1 MATAEKSGPLKYKN
15 QSGDV
20 TIFYP
25 VTLKE
30 NVTGME
36 DIDAH
41 LVDKNNPHQ
50 VTAEQV
56 GADAS
61 GSAAAVQTKLDT
73 HTANKNNPHQVTAE
87 QIGADASG
95 SAAAVQTK
103 LDTHT
108 ANKNNP
114 HQVTAEQ
121 VGADVSGSA
130 AAVQTKLDAHAANKN
145 NPHQVT
151 AEQIGALSGIVP
163 LTNGGTGATDGA
175 TGLKNLFAAGTT
187 VLSSNQYGDTLP
199 NASTV
204 GQLFFKK
211 GESVA
216 KPVTMDSTDG
226 RTYTCTIPGITEL
239 TAGVSFIG
247 IPSIESTNKTVSV
260 NVNGLGKKLIRRR
273 VSNRSGLSTI
283 GGSNNW
289 LTSGSPLEFI
299 YNGTCWL
306 VADMTEPHAE
316 DLMGSVPIANGGTG
330 ASDGATGLAN
340 LFAAGSTV
348 LSSNQ
353 YGDTLPDAGTA
364 GRLFFKKGNAAAA
377 KSIKVSETISST
389 GWSNKTYTINN
400 SNITATNVIEL
411 LPRENNGT
419 TQAQMEVLSG
429 AMIIGG
435 TQAVGSIQLV
445 ALGDV
450 PTIDIPVTL
459 IIRSD
464 L

>member
-1 MATAEKSGPLKYKN
+1 MATVEKSGPLKYKN

-36 DIDAH
+36 GIDSH

-50 VTAEQV
+50 VTAEQI

-103 LDTHT
+103 LD
-108 ANKNNP
+108 
-114 HQVTAEQ
+114 
-121 VGADVSGSA
+121 
-130 AAVQTKLDAHAANKN
+130 AHAANKN

-151 AEQIGALSGIVP
+151 AEQIGALSGIVS
-163 LTNGGTGATDGA
+163 LANGGTGATDGA
-175 TGLKNLFAAGTT
+175 TGLKNLFAAGST

-199 NASTV
+199 DASTV

-247 IPSIESTNKTVSV
+247 IPSIESTNKTVSI

-289 LTSGSPLEFI
+289 LTAGSPLEFI

-306 VADMTEPHAE
+306 AADMTEPHAE

-389 GWSNKTYTINN
+389 GWSNKTYTISN

>member
-36 DIDAH
+36 GIDAH

-73 HTANKNNPHQVTAE
+73 HTANKNNPH
-87 QIGADASG
+87 
-95 SAAAVQTK
+95 K
-103 LDTHT
+103 
-108 ANKNNP
+108 
-114 HQVTAEQ
+114 
-121 VGADVSGSA
+121 
-130 AAVQTKLDAHAANKN
+130 
-145 NPHQVT
+145 VT

-199 NASTV
+199 DASTV

-226 RTYTCTIPGITEL
+226 RTYTCTVPGITEL

-364 GRLFFKKGNAAAA
+364 GRLFFKKGNAAA

>member
-36 DIDAH
+36 GIDAH

-73 HTANKNNPHQVTAE
+73 HTANRNNPHQVTAE
-87 QIGADASG
+87 QVGADASG

-108 ANKNNP
+108 ANR
-114 HQVTAEQ
+114 
-121 VGADVSGSA
+121 
-130 AAVQTKLDAHAANKN
+130 N

-199 NASTV
+199 DASTV
-204 GQLFFKK
+204 GRLFFKK

-247 IPSIESTNKTVSV
+247 IPSIESTNKTVSI

-364 GRLFFKKGNAAAA
+364 GRLFFKKGNATAA

-389 GWSNKTYTINN
+389 GWSNKIYTINN

>member
-36 DIDAH
+36 GIDAH

-87 QIGADASG
+87 QVGADASG

-108 ANKNNP
+108 ANR
-114 HQVTAEQ
+114 
-121 VGADVSGSA
+121 
-130 AAVQTKLDAHAANKN
+130 N

-163 LTNGGTGATDGA
+163 LTNGGTGASDGA

-199 NASTV
+199 DASTV

-216 KPVTMDSTDG
+216 KPVTMDGTDG

-247 IPSIESTNKTVSV
+247 IPSVESTNKTVSI

-273 VSNRSGLSTI
+273 VSNRSGLSAI

-289 LTSGSPLEFI
+289 LTAGSPLEFI

-389 GWSNKTYTINN
+389 GWSNKIYTINN

>member
-73 HTANKNNPHQVTAE
+73 HTANRNNPHQVTAE
-87 QIGADASG
+87 QIGADARG

-108 ANKNNP
+108 
-114 HQVTAEQ
+114 
-121 VGADVSGSA
+121 
-130 AAVQTKLDAHAANKN
+130 ANKN

-199 NASTV
+199 DASTV

-247 IPSIESTNKTVSV
+247 IPSIESTNKTVSI

-289 LTSGSPLEFI
+289 LTAGSPLEFI

-306 VADMTEPHAE
+306 AADMTEPHAE

-364 GRLFFKKGNAAAA
+364 GRLFFKKGNAAA

-389 GWSNKTYTINN
+389 GWSNKTYTISN

>member
-56 GADAS
+56 
-61 GSAAAVQTKLDT
+61 
-73 HTANKNNPHQVTAE
+73 
-87 QIGADASG
+87 GADASG

>member
-36 DIDAH
+36 GIDAH
-41 LVDKNNPHQ
+41 LVDRNNPHQ

-73 HTANKNNPHQVTAE
+73 HTADRNNPHQVTAE
-87 QIGADASG
+87 QVGADASG

-108 ANKNNP
+108 A
-114 HQVTAEQ
+114 
-121 VGADVSGSA
+121 DR
-130 AAVQTKLDAHAANKN
+130 N

-163 LTNGGTGATDGA
+163 ITNGGTGATDGA

-199 NASTV
+199 DTSTV

-226 RTYTCTIPGITEL
+226 RTYTCTVPGITEL

-247 IPSIESTNKTVSV
+247 IPSIESTNKTVSI
-260 NVNGLGKKLIRRR
+260 NVNDLGKKLIRRR

-389 GWSNKTYTINN
+389 GWSNKIYTINN

-429 AMIIGG
+429 AMIVGG
-435 TQAVGSIQLV
+435 AQAAGSIQLV

>member
-36 DIDAH
+36 GIDAH

-73 HTANKNNPHQVTAE
+73 HTANR
-87 QIGADASG
+87 
-95 SAAAVQTK
+95 
-103 LDTHT
+103 
-108 ANKNNP
+108 
-114 HQVTAEQ
+114 
-121 VGADVSGSA
+121 
-130 AAVQTKLDAHAANKN
+130 N

-199 NASTV
+199 DASTV

-226 RTYTCTIPGITEL
+226 RTYTCTVPGITEL

-247 IPSIESTNKTVSV
+247 IPSIESTNKTVSI

-389 GWSNKTYTINN
+389 GWSNKIYTINN

>member
-36 DIDAH
+36 GIDAH

-73 HTANKNNPHQVTAE
+73 HTANR
-87 QIGADASG
+87 
-95 SAAAVQTK
+95 
-103 LDTHT
+103 
-108 ANKNNP
+108 
-114 HQVTAEQ
+114 
-121 VGADVSGSA
+121 
-130 AAVQTKLDAHAANKN
+130 N

-175 TGLKNLFAAGTT
+175 TGLKNLFAAGAT

-199 NASTV
+199 DASTV

-247 IPSIESTNKTVSV
+247 IPSVESTNKTVSI

-273 VSNRSGLSTI
+273 VSNRSGLSAI

-289 LTSGSPLEFI
+289 LTAGSPLEFI

-340 LFAAGSTV
+340 LFAAGSTI

-389 GWSNKTYTINN
+389 GWSNKIYTINN

>member
-36 DIDAH
+36 GIDAH

-73 HTANKNNPHQVTAE
+73 HTANR
-87 QIGADASG
+87 
-95 SAAAVQTK
+95 
-103 LDTHT
+103 
-108 ANKNNP
+108 
-114 HQVTAEQ
+114 
-121 VGADVSGSA
+121 
-130 AAVQTKLDAHAANKN
+130 N

-151 AEQIGALSGIVP
+151 AEQIGALSGIVS
-163 LTNGGTGATDGA
+163 LTNGGTGAADGA

-199 NASTV
+199 DASTV

-226 RTYTCTIPGITEL
+226 RTYTCTISGITEL

>member
-36 DIDAH
+36 GIDAH

-61 GSAAAVQTKLDT
+61 GSAAAVQTKLD
-73 HTANKNNPHQVTAE
+73 A
-87 QIGADASG
+87 
-95 SAAAVQTK
+95 
-103 LDTHT
+103 HT

-121 VGADVSGSA
+121 VGADARGSA
-130 AAVQTKLDAHAANKN
+130 AAVQTKLDVHTANKN

-163 LTNGGTGATDGA
+163 LTNGGTGASDGA

-199 NASTV
+199 DTSTV

-216 KPVTMDSTDG
+216 KPVPMASTDG

-247 IPSIESTNKTVSV
+247 IPSIESTNKTVSI

-353 YGDTLPDAGTA
+353 YGDTLPEAGTA
-364 GRLFFKKGNAAAA
+364 GRLFFKKGSAAST
-377 KSIKVSETISST
+377 KSVKVSETISSS
-389 GWSNKTYTINN
+389 GWSNKTYTISN

>member
-36 DIDAH
+36 GIDAH
-41 LVDKNNPHQ
+41 LVNKNNPHQ

-103 LDTHT
+103 LD
-108 ANKNNP
+108 
-114 HQVTAEQ
+114 
-121 VGADVSGSA
+121 
-130 AAVQTKLDAHAANKN
+130 AHAANKN

-151 AEQIGALSGIVP
+151 AEQIGALSGIVS
-163 LTNGGTGATDGA
+163 LANGGTGATDGA
-175 TGLKNLFAAGTT
+175 TGLKNLFAAGST

-199 NASTV
+199 DASTV

-247 IPSIESTNKTVSV
+247 IPSIESTNKTVSI

-289 LTSGSPLEFI
+289 LTAGSPLEFI

-306 VADMTEPHAE
+306 AADMTEPHAE

-389 GWSNKTYTINN
+389 GWSNKTYTISN

>member
-1 MATAEKSGPLKYKN
+1 M
-15 QSGDV
+15 
-20 TIFYP
+20 
-25 VTLKE
+25 
-30 NVTGME
+30 
-36 DIDAH
+36 
-41 LVDKNNPHQ
+41 
-50 VTAEQV
+50 
-56 GADAS
+56 
-61 GSAAAVQTKLDT
+61 
-73 HTANKNNPHQVTAE
+73 
-87 QIGADASG
+87 
-95 SAAAVQTK
+95 
-103 LDTHT
+103 
-108 ANKNNP
+108 
-114 HQVTAEQ
+114 
-121 VGADVSGSA
+121 
-130 AAVQTKLDAHAANKN
+130 
-145 NPHQVT
+145 
-151 AEQIGALSGIVP
+151 
-163 LTNGGTGATDGA
+163 
-175 TGLKNLFAAGTT
+175 
-187 VLSSNQYGDTLP
+187 
-199 NASTV
+199 
-204 GQLFFKK
+204 FFKK

-216 KPVTMDSTDG
+216 KPVIMDSTDG

-239 TAGVSFIG
+239 TAGASFIG
-247 IPSIESTNKTVSV
+247 IPSIESTNKTVSI

-273 VSNRSGLSTI
+273 VSNRSGLSAI

-289 LTSGSPLEFI
+289 LTAGSPLEFI

-306 VADMTEPHAE
+306 ASDMTEPHAE

-364 GRLFFKKGNAAAA
+364 GRLFFKKGNSAAA

-389 GWSNKTYTINN
+389 GWSNKTYTISN

>member
-36 DIDAH
+36 GIDAH

-87 QIGADASG
+87 QVGADASG

-108 ANKNNP
+108 ANR
-114 HQVTAEQ
+114 
-121 VGADVSGSA
+121 
-130 AAVQTKLDAHAANKN
+130 N

-199 NASTV
+199 DASTV

-216 KPVTMDSTDG
+216 KPATMDSTDG
-226 RTYTCTIPGITEL
+226 RTYTCTVPGITEL

-247 IPSIESTNKTVSV
+247 IPSVESTNKTVSV

-389 GWSNKTYTINN
+389 GWSNKIYTINN

>member
-36 DIDAH
+36 GIDAH

-121 VGADVSGSA
+121 
-130 AAVQTKLDAHAANKN
+130 
-145 NPHQVT
+145 
-151 AEQIGALSGIVP
+151 IGALSGIVP

-199 NASTV
+199 DASTV

-216 KPVTMDSTDG
+216 KPATMDSTDG
-226 RTYTCTIPGITEL
+226 RTYTCTVPGITEL

-247 IPSIESTNKTVSV
+247 IPSVESTNKTVSV

-389 GWSNKTYTINN
+389 GWSNKIYTINN

>member
-1 MATAEKSGPLKYKN
+1 MATVEKSGPIKYKN

-36 DIDAH
+36 DIDSH
-41 LVDKNNPHQ
+41 LVDRNNPHQ
-50 VTAEQV
+50 VTAEQI
-56 GADAS
+56 GADAR
-61 GSAAAVQTKLDT
+61 GSASAVQTKLDT

-87 QIGADASG
+87 QIGADAKG

-108 ANKNNP
+108 A
-114 HQVTAEQ
+114 
-121 VGADVSGSA
+121 DR
-130 AAVQTKLDAHAANKN
+130 N

-163 LTNGGTGATDGA
+163 LANGGTGATDGA
-175 TGLKNLFAAGTT
+175 TGLKNLFAAGST

-247 IPSIESTNKTVSV
+247 IPSIESTNKTVSI

-273 VSNRSGLSTI
+273 VSNRSGLSAI

-289 LTSGSPLEFI
+289 LTAGSPLEFI

-306 VADMTEPHAE
+306 AADMTEPHAE

-364 GRLFFKKGNAAAA
+364 GRLFFKKGNATAA

-389 GWSNKTYTINN
+389 GWSNKTYTISN

>member
-36 DIDAH
+36 GIDAH

-50 VTAEQV
+50 VTAEQIGADV
-56 GADAS
+56 SGSAAAVQTKLDTHTANRNNPHQVTAEQIGADAR

-87 QIGADASG
+87 QIGA
-95 SAAAVQTK
+95 
-103 LDTHT
+103 
-108 ANKNNP
+108 
-114 HQVTAEQ
+114 
-121 VGADVSGSA
+121 
-130 AAVQTKLDAHAANKN
+130 
-145 NPHQVT
+145 
-151 AEQIGALSGIVP
+151 LSGIVP
-163 LTNGGTGATDGA
+163 LTNGGTGASDGA

-199 NASTV
+199 DASTV

-247 IPSIESTNKTVSV
+247 IPSIESTNKTVSI

-289 LTSGSPLEFI
+289 LTAGSPLEFI

-306 VADMTEPHAE
+306 AADMTEPHAE

-389 GWSNKTYTINN
+389 GWSNKTYTISN

>member
-36 DIDAH
+36 GIDAH

-73 HTANKNNPHQVTAE
+73 HTANR
-87 QIGADASG
+87 
-95 SAAAVQTK
+95 
-103 LDTHT
+103 
-108 ANKNNP
+108 
-114 HQVTAEQ
+114 
-121 VGADVSGSA
+121 
-130 AAVQTKLDAHAANKN
+130 N

-199 NASTV
+199 DTSTV

-226 RTYTCTIPGITEL
+226 RTYTCTVPGITEL

-247 IPSIESTNKTVSV
+247 IPSIESTNKTVSI
-260 NVNGLGKKLIRRR
+260 NVNDLGKKLIRRR

-364 GRLFFKKGNAAAA
+364 GRLFFKKGNAAA

-389 GWSNKTYTINN
+389 GWSNKIYTINN

-429 AMIIGG
+429 AMIVGG

>member
-36 DIDAH
+36 GIDAH

-61 GSAAAVQTKLDT
+61 GSAAAVQTKLDA
-73 HTANKNNPHQVTAE
+73 HTANKNNPH
-87 QIGADASG
+87 
-95 SAAAVQTK
+95 K
-103 LDTHT
+103 
-108 ANKNNP
+108 
-114 HQVTAEQ
+114 
-121 VGADVSGSA
+121 
-130 AAVQTKLDAHAANKN
+130 
-145 NPHQVT
+145 VT

-199 NASTV
+199 DASTV

-226 RTYTCTIPGITEL
+226 RTYTCTVPGITEL

-364 GRLFFKKGNAAAA
+364 GRLFFKKGNAAA

>member
-36 DIDAH
+36 GIDAH

-73 HTANKNNPHQVTAE
+73 HT
-87 QIGADASG
+87 
-95 SAAAVQTK
+95 
-103 LDTHT
+103 
-108 ANKNNP
+108 
-114 HQVTAEQ
+114 
-121 VGADVSGSA
+121 
-130 AAVQTKLDAHAANKN
+130 ANKN

-199 NASTV
+199 DASTV

-216 KPVTMDSTDG
+216 KPATMDSTDG
-226 RTYTCTIPGITEL
+226 RTYTCTVPGITEL

-247 IPSIESTNKTVSV
+247 IPSVESTNKTVSV

-389 GWSNKTYTINN
+389 GWSNKIYTINN

>member
-15 QSGDV
+15 RSGDV

-36 DIDAH
+36 GIDAH
-41 LVDKNNPHQ
+41 LVDRNNPHQ

-61 GSAAAVQTKLDT
+61 GSAAAVQAKLDT
-73 HTANKNNPHQVTAE
+73 HT
-87 QIGADASG
+87 
-95 SAAAVQTK
+95 
-103 LDTHT
+103 
-108 ANKNNP
+108 
-114 HQVTAEQ
+114 
-121 VGADVSGSA
+121 
-130 AAVQTKLDAHAANKN
+130 ANKN

-163 LTNGGTGATDGA
+163 LTNGGTGASDGA

-199 NASTV
+199 DTSTV

-247 IPSIESTNKTVSV
+247 IPSIESTNKTVSI

-306 VADMTEPHAE
+306 AADMTEPHAE

-364 GRLFFKKGNAAAA
+364 GRLFFKKGNAAA

-389 GWSNKTYTINN
+389 GWSNKIYTINN

>member
-36 DIDAH
+36 GIDAH
-41 LVDKNNPHQ
+41 LV
-50 VTAEQV
+50 
-56 GADAS
+56 
-61 GSAAAVQTKLDT
+61 
-73 HTANKNNPHQVTAE
+73 NKNNPHQVTAE

-121 VGADVSGSA
+121 IGADARGSA
-130 AAVQTKLDAHAANKN
+130 AAVQTKLDTHTANRN

-151 AEQIGALSGIVP
+151 AEQIGALSGIVS
-163 LTNGGTGATDGA
+163 LANGGTGATDGA
-175 TGLKNLFAAGTT
+175 TGLKNLFAAGST

-199 NASTV
+199 DASTV

-247 IPSIESTNKTVSV
+247 IPSIESTNKTVSI

-289 LTSGSPLEFI
+289 LTAGSPLEFI

-306 VADMTEPHAE
+306 AADMTEPHAE

-389 GWSNKTYTINN
+389 GWSNKTYTISN

>member
-36 DIDAH
+36 GIDAH

-121 VGADVSGSA
+121 VGADASGSA
-130 AAVQTKLDAHAANKN
+130 AAVQTKLDAHTANKN
-145 NPHQVT
+145 NPHKVT

-199 NASTV
+199 DASTV

-226 RTYTCTIPGITEL
+226 RTYTCTVPGITEL

-364 GRLFFKKGNAAAA
+364 GRLFFKKGNAAA

>member
-15 QSGDV
+15 QSGDI

-36 DIDAH
+36 GIDAH

-73 HTANKNNPHQVTAE
+73 HTANR
-87 QIGADASG
+87 
-95 SAAAVQTK
+95 
-103 LDTHT
+103 
-108 ANKNNP
+108 
-114 HQVTAEQ
+114 
-121 VGADVSGSA
+121 
-130 AAVQTKLDAHAANKN
+130 N

-151 AEQIGALSGIVP
+151 AEQIGALSGIVS

-199 NASTV
+199 DASTV

-226 RTYTCTIPGITEL
+226 RTYTCTISGITEL

-247 IPSIESTNKTVSV
+247 IPSIESTNKTVSI

-364 GRLFFKKGNAAAA
+364 GRLFFKKGNAAA

-389 GWSNKTYTINN
+389 GWSNKIYTINN

>member
-87 QIGADASG
+87 QVGADASG

-121 VGADVSGSA
+121 
-130 AAVQTKLDAHAANKN
+130 
-145 NPHQVT
+145 
-151 AEQIGALSGIVP
+151 IGALSGIVP
-163 LTNGGTGATDGA
+163 LTNGGTGASDGA

-199 NASTV
+199 DASTV

-364 GRLFFKKGNAAAA
+364 GRLFFKKGNAAA

-429 AMIIGG
+429 AMIVGG

>member
-36 DIDAH
+36 GIDAH

-50 VTAEQV
+50 VTAEQI

-121 VGADVSGSA
+121 
-130 AAVQTKLDAHAANKN
+130 
-145 NPHQVT
+145 
-151 AEQIGALSGIVP
+151 IGALSGIVP
-163 LTNGGTGATDGA
+163 IANGGTGASDGA

-199 NASTV
+199 DASTV

-226 RTYTCTIPGITEL
+226 RTYTCTVPGITEL

-247 IPSIESTNKTVSV
+247 IPSIESTNKTVSI

-364 GRLFFKKGNAAAA
+364 GRLFFKKGNATAA

>member
-36 DIDAH
+36 GIDAH

-87 QIGADASG
+87 QVGADASG

-103 LDTHT
+103 LDAHT

-114 HQVTAEQ
+114 H
-121 VGADVSGSA
+121 
-130 AAVQTKLDAHAANKN
+130 K
-145 NPHQVT
+145 VT

-199 NASTV
+199 DASTV

-226 RTYTCTIPGITEL
+226 RTYTCTVPGITEL

-364 GRLFFKKGNAAAA
+364 GRLFFKKGNAAA

>member
-36 DIDAH
+36 GIDAH

-73 HTANKNNPHQVTAE
+73 HTANRNNPHQVTAE
-87 QIGADASG
+87 QVGADASG

-108 ANKNNP
+108 ANRNNP

-121 VGADVSGSA
+121 VGADASGSA
-130 AAVQTKLDAHAANKN
+130 AAVQTKLDTHAANRN

-199 NASTV
+199 DTSTV

-226 RTYTCTIPGITEL
+226 RTYTCTVPGITEL

-247 IPSIESTNKTVSV
+247 IPSIESTNKTVSI
-260 NVNGLGKKLIRRR
+260 NVNDLGKKLIRRR

-364 GRLFFKKGNAAAA
+364 GRLFFKKGNAAA

-389 GWSNKTYTINN
+389 GWSNKIYTINN

-429 AMIIGG
+429 AMIVGG

>member
-36 DIDAH
+36 GIDAH
-41 LVDKNNPHQ
+41 LVDR
-50 VTAEQV
+50 
-56 GADAS
+56 
-61 GSAAAVQTKLDT
+61 
-73 HTANKNNPHQVTAE
+73 NNPHQVTAE

-103 LDTHT
+103 LDAHT
-108 ANKNNP
+108 
-114 HQVTAEQ
+114 
-121 VGADVSGSA
+121 
-130 AAVQTKLDAHAANKN
+130 ANKN

-199 NASTV
+199 DTSTV

-216 KPVTMDSTDG
+216 KPATMDSTDG
-226 RTYTCTIPGITEL
+226 RTYTCTVPGITEL

-247 IPSIESTNKTVSV
+247 IPSIESTNKTVSI

-273 VSNRSGLSTI
+273 VSNRSGLSAI

-389 GWSNKTYTINN
+389 GWSNKIYTINN

>member
-50 VTAEQV
+50 VTAEQI
-56 GADAS
+56 GADAR

-87 QIGADASG
+87 QIGA
-95 SAAAVQTK
+95 
-103 LDTHT
+103 
-108 ANKNNP
+108 
-114 HQVTAEQ
+114 
-121 VGADVSGSA
+121 
-130 AAVQTKLDAHAANKN
+130 
-145 NPHQVT
+145 
-151 AEQIGALSGIVP
+151 LSGIVS
-163 LTNGGTGATDGA
+163 LANGGTGATDGA
-175 TGLKNLFAAGTT
+175 TGLKNLFAAGST

-199 NASTV
+199 DASTV

-247 IPSIESTNKTVSV
+247 IPSIESTNKTVSI

-289 LTSGSPLEFI
+289 LTAGSPLEFI

-306 VADMTEPHAE
+306 AADMTEPHAE

-389 GWSNKTYTINN
+389 GWSNKTYTISN

>member
-36 DIDAH
+36 GIDAH

-73 HTANKNNPHQVTAE
+73 HT
-87 QIGADASG
+87 
-95 SAAAVQTK
+95 
-103 LDTHT
+103 
-108 ANKNNP
+108 
-114 HQVTAEQ
+114 
-121 VGADVSGSA
+121 
-130 AAVQTKLDAHAANKN
+130 ANKN

-199 NASTV
+199 DASTV

-216 KPVTMDSTDG
+216 KPVTMDGTDG
-226 RTYTCTIPGITEL
+226 RTYTCTVPGITEL

-247 IPSIESTNKTVSV
+247 IPSIESTNKTVSI

-273 VSNRSGLSTI
+273 VSNRSGLSAI

-289 LTSGSPLEFI
+289 LTAGSPLEFI

-340 LFAAGSTV
+340 LFAAGSTI

-364 GRLFFKKGNAAAA
+364 GRLFFKKGNAAA

-389 GWSNKTYTINN
+389 GWSNKIYTINN

>member
-36 DIDAH
+36 GIDAH

-87 QIGADASG
+87 QIGA
-95 SAAAVQTK
+95 
-103 LDTHT
+103 
-108 ANKNNP
+108 
-114 HQVTAEQ
+114 
-121 VGADVSGSA
+121 
-130 AAVQTKLDAHAANKN
+130 
-145 NPHQVT
+145 
-151 AEQIGALSGIVP
+151 LSGIVP

-175 TGLKNLFAAGTT
+175 TGLKNLFAAGAT

-199 NASTV
+199 DASTV

-216 KPVTMDSTDG
+216 KPVTMDGTDG
-226 RTYTCTIPGITEL
+226 RTYTCTVPGITEL

-247 IPSIESTNKTVSV
+247 IPSIESTNKTVSI

-273 VSNRSGLSTI
+273 VSNRSGLSAI

-289 LTSGSPLEFI
+289 LTAGSPLEFI

-340 LFAAGSTV
+340 LFAAGSTI

-364 GRLFFKKGNAAAA
+364 GRLFFKKGNAAA

-389 GWSNKTYTINN
+389 GWSNKIYTINN

>member
-15 QSGDV
+15 RSGDV

-36 DIDAH
+36 GIDAH

-61 GSAAAVQTKLDT
+61 GSAAAVQAKLDT
-73 HTANKNNPHQVTAE
+73 HT
-87 QIGADASG
+87 
-95 SAAAVQTK
+95 
-103 LDTHT
+103 
-108 ANKNNP
+108 
-114 HQVTAEQ
+114 
-121 VGADVSGSA
+121 
-130 AAVQTKLDAHAANKN
+130 ANKN

-163 LTNGGTGATDGA
+163 LTNGGTGASDGA

-199 NASTV
+199 DTSTV

-247 IPSIESTNKTVSV
+247 IPSIESTNKTVSI

-306 VADMTEPHAE
+306 AADMTEPHAE

-364 GRLFFKKGNAAAA
+364 GRLFFKKGNAAA

-389 GWSNKTYTINN
+389 GWSNKIYTINN

>member
-36 DIDAH
+36 GIDAH

-61 GSAAAVQTKLDT
+61 GSAAAVQTKLD
-73 HTANKNNPHQVTAE
+73 A
-87 QIGADASG
+87 
-95 SAAAVQTK
+95 
-103 LDTHT
+103 HT

-121 VGADVSGSA
+121 VGADASGSA
-130 AAVQTKLDAHAANKN
+130 AAVQTKLDAHTANKN

-199 NASTV
+199 DASTV

-211 GESVA
+211 GESIA
-216 KPVTMDSTDG
+216 KPATMDSTDG
-226 RTYTCTIPGITEL
+226 RTYTCTVPGITEL

-247 IPSIESTNKTVSV
+247 IPSIESTNKTVSI

-389 GWSNKTYTINN
+389 GWSNKIYTINN

>member
-36 DIDAH
+36 GIDAH

-61 GSAAAVQTKLDT
+61 GSAAAVQTKLDA
-73 HTANKNNPHQVTAE
+73 HT
-87 QIGADASG
+87 
-95 SAAAVQTK
+95 
-103 LDTHT
+103 
-108 ANKNNP
+108 
-114 HQVTAEQ
+114 
-121 VGADVSGSA
+121 
-130 AAVQTKLDAHAANKN
+130 ANKN

-199 NASTV
+199 DASTV
-204 GQLFFKK
+204 GQLFLKK
-211 GESVA
+211 GESIA
-216 KPVTMDSTDG
+216 KPATMDSTDG
-226 RTYTCTIPGITEL
+226 RTYTCTVPGITEL

-247 IPSIESTNKTVSV
+247 IPSIESTNKTVSI

-364 GRLFFKKGNAAAA
+364 GRLFFKKGNAAA

-389 GWSNKTYTINN
+389 GWSNKIYTINN

>member
-41 LVDKNNPHQ
+41 LVD
-50 VTAEQV
+50 
-56 GADAS
+56 
-61 GSAAAVQTKLDT
+61 
-73 HTANKNNPHQVTAE
+73 
-87 QIGADASG
+87 
-95 SAAAVQTK
+95 
-103 LDTHT
+103 
-108 ANKNNP
+108 KNNP

>member
-36 DIDAH
+36 GIDAH

-73 HTANKNNPHQVTAE
+73 HTANR
-87 QIGADASG
+87 
-95 SAAAVQTK
+95 
-103 LDTHT
+103 
-108 ANKNNP
+108 
-114 HQVTAEQ
+114 
-121 VGADVSGSA
+121 
-130 AAVQTKLDAHAANKN
+130 N

-175 TGLKNLFAAGTT
+175 TGLKNLFAAGST

-199 NASTV
+199 DASTV

-226 RTYTCTIPGITEL
+226 RTYTCTVPGITEL

-247 IPSIESTNKTVSV
+247 IPSIESTNKTVSI

-364 GRLFFKKGNAAAA
+364 GRLFFKKGNAAA

-389 GWSNKTYTINN
+389 GWSNKIYTINN

>member
-36 DIDAH
+36 GIDAH
-41 LVDKNNPHQ
+41 LV
-50 VTAEQV
+50 
-56 GADAS
+56 
-61 GSAAAVQTKLDT
+61 
-73 HTANKNNPHQVTAE
+73 NKNNPHQVTAE

-121 VGADVSGSA
+121 IGADARGSA
-130 AAVQTKLDAHAANKN
+130 AAVQTKLDTHTANRN

-151 AEQIGALSGIVP
+151 AEQIGALSGIVS
-163 LTNGGTGATDGA
+163 LANGGTGATDGA
-175 TGLKNLFAAGTT
+175 TGLKNLFAAGRT
-187 VLSSNQYGDTLP
+187 VLSSNQSGDTLP
-199 NASTV
+199 DASTV

-247 IPSIESTNKTVSV
+247 IPSIESTNKTVSI

-289 LTSGSPLEFI
+289 LTAGSPLEFI

-306 VADMTEPHAE
+306 AADMTEPHAE

-389 GWSNKTYTINN
+389 GWSNKTYTISN

>member
-36 DIDAH
+36 GIDAH

-50 VTAEQV
+50 VTAEQI

-121 VGADVSGSA
+121 
-130 AAVQTKLDAHAANKN
+130 
-145 NPHQVT
+145 
-151 AEQIGALSGIVP
+151 IGALSGIVP

-199 NASTV
+199 DTSTV

-216 KPVTMDSTDG
+216 KPATMDSTDG
-226 RTYTCTIPGITEL
+226 RTYTCTVPGITEL

-247 IPSIESTNKTVSV
+247 IPSVESTNKTVSI

-306 VADMTEPHAE
+306 VSDMTEPHAE

-389 GWSNKTYTINN
+389 GWSNKIYTINN